1 MAGSTPAIAAL
12 IKAGI
17 DFEILEYEHDPRVRA
32 FGDETTAVLGLDP
45 DHVFKTLV
53 ALVDGSPA
61 VGIVPVSGQLD
72 LKALAAAC
80 HGRRGE
86 MAPPELAE
94 RLTGY
99 VLGGISPLGQKRALP
114 CVLDEQAILLPR
126 IYVSGG
132 RRGLTLCLSPDDLVS
147 AVNGAIAPI
156 ARAERG

>member
-1 MAGSTPAIAAL
+1 MAGSTPAIVAL
-12 IKAGI
+12 TKAGI
-17 DFEILEYEHDPRVRA
+17 DFQILEYEHDPRVRS
-32 FGDETTAVLGLDP
+32 FGDETIAILGLDP

-53 ALVDGSPA
+53 ALIDGSPA

-80 HGRRGE
+80 GGRRAE

-99 VLGGISPLGQKRALP
+99 VVGGISPIGQKRALP
-114 CVLDEQAILLPR
+114 CVLDEQAILQPR

-132 RRGLTLCLSPDDLVS
+132 RRGLTLSLSPDDLVS
-147 AVNGAIAPI
+147 VVDGAIAPI